1 MRMADQLSGEKIQ
14 LAGSDLYLRRVRY
27 RPVMNAPH
35 KARVAQ
41 AQHRHQ
47 THQVSG
53 QLIDIL
59 QRQRFAFAIDKTA
72 QGHHAVVIGEFA
84 FQAVEHPVIAIIT
97 GHPTALKR
105 TETPYPMAPRLGFT
119 KGQNNMQMVLA
130 SLDVARGEPEVIA
143 NKVIKIELWRQKQGQ
158 RIKQTGLPPR
168 VLPDQDV
175 ILLQHQRQTIDTAK
189 TDDFYALKKH
199 IPSATPPLSFSNQ
212 QYSEGGGKMTLRL
225 ITSAHPILEIKY
237 IHKITHL
244 SSINGY

>member
-1 MRMADQLSGEKIQ
+1 
-14 LAGSDLYLRRVRY
+14 
-27 RPVMNAPH
+27 
-35 KARVAQ
+35 
-41 AQHRHQ
+41 
-47 THQVSG
+47 
-53 QLIDIL
+53 
-59 QRQRFAFAIDKTA
+59 
-72 QGHHAVVIGEFA
+72 
-84 FQAVEHPVIAIIT
+84 
-97 GHPTALKR
+97 
-105 TETPYPMAPRLGFT
+105 
-119 KGQNNMQMVLA
+119 MQMVLA
-130 SLDVARGEPEVIA
+130 PLDVARGEPEVIA
-143 NKVIKIELWRQKQGQ
+143 DKVIKIELWRQKQGQ

-225 ITSAHPILEIKY
+225 ITSAHPIQEIKY